1 MENLSNYFQ
10 LIRSSKFYK
19 ARLLFI
25 FIFLA
30 TGGVSCSNQLFP
42 DSFIPLSSVEYPQ
55 ATLADS
61 VQLYITQL
69 PARPYHEIGIIY
81 VRTRSNNDSD
91 AANKNLIILK
101 KLAAN
106 YGPNAVI
113 RLDVTDFNI
122 KGVAVS
128 WK

>member
-10 LIRSSKFYK
+10 FIRSVKCYK
-19 ARLLFI
+19 AKLISI

-42 DSFIPLSSVEYPQ
+42 DSFIPLSSGGYYQ
-55 ATLADS
+55 ATSADS

-101 KLAAN
+101 KLAN
-106 YGPNAVI
+106 YGANAVI

>member
-1 MENLSNYFQ
+1 
-10 LIRSSKFYK
+10 
-19 ARLLFI
+19 
-25 FIFLA
+25 
-30 TGGVSCSNQLFP
+30 
-42 DSFIPLSSVEYPQ
+42 
-55 ATLADS
+55 
-61 VQLYITQL
+61 LYITQL

-101 KLAAN
+101 KLAN
-106 YGPNAVI
+106 YGANAVI